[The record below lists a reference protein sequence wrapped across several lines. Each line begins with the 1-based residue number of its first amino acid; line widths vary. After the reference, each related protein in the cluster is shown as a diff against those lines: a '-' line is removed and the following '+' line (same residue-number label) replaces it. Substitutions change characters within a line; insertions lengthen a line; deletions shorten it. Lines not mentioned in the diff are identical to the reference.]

1 MRLHSTRITAGVIGA
16 GLIAALAQS
25 VERASVDLPNKPDS
39 VKFAVI
45 GDNGTGGREQYEVGE
60 QMAEARRE
68 FPYDLV
74 LMLGDNFYGSQR
86 PADLVKKF
94 ELPYKPLLDSG
105 VRFQAAIGN
114 HDEPASVDYPP
125 LNMGGRRYYT
135 FARRNVRF
143 FVLDTNA
150 LDPPQLRWLETELKA
165 APETWKISYF
175 HHPLYSNAARH
186 GDAVDIRLLVEPLLL
201 EYGVSVVF
209 SGHDHAYERL
219 KPQRGIHYFVCGAGG
234 QLRKGDLKRSED
246 TAAGFDQDRSFM
258 LVEISDDELF
268 FQVVTRTGLTVDSG
282 LIRRPMTRIGT

>member
-1 MRLHSTRITAGVIGA
+1 MTRPVMTLLLGALVAVAAPPVALTTAT
-16 GLIAALAQS
+16 
-25 VERASVDLPNKPDS
+25 LPNKPDS

-45 GDNGTGGREQYEVGE
+45 GDNGTGGREQYEIGQ
-60 QMAEARRE
+60 QMADAHRQ

-94 ELPYKPLLDSG
+94 EQPYKTLLDAG

-114 HDEPASVDYPP
+114 HDEPGSVDYPP

-165 APETWKISYF
+165 AREAWKISYF
-175 HHPLYSNAARH
+175 HHPLYSNAGRH
-186 GDAVDIRLLVEPLLL
+186 GDAVDLRLLL
-201 EYGVSVVF
+201 EPLFLQYGVSVVF

-219 KPQRGIHYFVCGAGG
+219 KPQRGIHYFVSGAGG
-234 QLRKGDLKRSED
+234 QLRKSDFVPSTE
-246 TAAGFDQDRSFM
+246 TAAGFDRDQSFM
-258 LVEISDDELF
+258 LVEITGDELF

-282 LIRRPMTRIGT
+282 LIQRLVTRIGT

>member
-1 MRLHSTRITAGVIGA
+1 MRLHSTRISAGVIGA
-16 GLIAALAQS
+16 GLIAALAQPL
-25 VERASVDLPNKPDS
+25 ALTTATLPNKPDS

-45 GDNGTGGREQYEVGE
+45 GDNGTGSREQYEVG
-60 QMAEARRE
+60 QRMADARRE

-74 LMLGDNFYGSQR
+74 LMLGDNFYGSQK

-94 ELPYKPLLDSG
+94 ELPYKLLLEAG

-143 FVLDTNA
+143 FVLDTNT

-165 APETWKISYF
+165 ARETWKISYF
-175 HHPLYSNAARH
+175 HHPLYSNVGRH
-186 GDAVDIRLLVEPLLL
+186 GAAVDIRLLLEPVFLQS
-201 EYGVSVVF
+201 GVHVVF

-219 KPQRGIHYFVCGAGG
+219 KPQHGIHYFVSGAGG
-234 QLRKGDLKRSED
+234 KLRTGDLERSED
-246 TAAGFDQDRSFM
+246 TAAGFDQDQSFM
-258 LVEISDDELF
+258 LVEIGDDELF
-268 FQVVTRTGLTVDSG
+268 FQVVTRSGLTVDSG
-282 LIRRPMTRIGT
+282 MIRRPTLRIGT

>member
-1 MRLHSTRITAGVIGA
+1 MRLHSTRITAGVIVA
-16 GLIAALAQS
+16 GLIALLAQPVGRTS
-25 VERASVDLPNKPDS
+25 ATLPNRPDS

-45 GDNGTGGREQYEVGE
+45 GDNGTGGREQYEVGQ
-60 QMAEARRE
+60 QMADARRE

-94 ELPYKPLLDSG
+94 ELPYKRLLDAG

-114 HDEPASVDYPP
+114 HDEPNSVDYPP

-150 LDPPQLRWLETELKA
+150 VDPPQLRWLETELTA
-165 APETWKISYF
+165 ARENWKISYF
-175 HHPLYSNAARH
+175 HHPLYSNAGRH
-186 GDAVDIRLLVEPLLL
+186 GDAVDIRLLLEPLLL
-201 EYGVSVVF
+201 KYGVSVVF

-219 KPQRGIHYFVCGAGG
+219 RPRHGIHYFVSGAGG
-234 QLRKGDLKRSED
+234 QLRKGDLEPSED
-246 TAAGFDQDRSFM
+246 TAIGFDQDQSFM
-258 LVEISDDELF
+258 LVEISADELF
-268 FQVVTRTGLTVDSG
+268 FQVVTRTGLTVDRG
-282 LIRRPMTRIGT
+282 TIRRPTTKIGT

>member
-1 MRLHSTRITAGVIGA
+1 MRLHSSGIAGVTVI
-16 GLIAALAQS
+16 GLIGALAQP
-25 VERASVDLPNKPDS
+25 VALTTATLPNRPDS

-45 GDNGTGGREQYEVGE
+45 GDNGTGGREQYEVGQ
-60 QMAEARRE
+60 QMADARRE

-94 ELPYKPLLDSG
+94 ELPYKLLLEAG

-114 HDEPASVDYPP
+114 HDEPDSVHYPP

-165 APETWKISYF
+165 AREAWKISYF
-175 HHPLYSNAARH
+175 HHPLYSSVGRH
-186 GDAVDIRLLVEPLLL
+186 GAAVDIRLLLEPLFLK
-201 EYGVSVVF
+201 YGVHVVF
-209 SGHDHAYERL
+209 SGHDHAYERV
-219 KPQRGIHYFVCGAGG
+219 KPQHGIHYFVSGAGG
-234 QLRKGDLKRSED
+234 KLRKGDLGRSED
-246 TAAGFDQDRSFM
+246 TAVGFDQDQSFM
-258 LVEISDDELF
+258 LVEIGGDELF

-282 LIRRPMTRIGT
+282 MIRRPTLRIGT

>member
-1 MRLHSTRITAGVIGA
+1 MTRPVLTVLLGALVAVAAQPVALTTAT
-16 GLIAALAQS
+16 
-25 VERASVDLPNKPDS
+25 LPNKPDS

-45 GDNGTGGREQYEVGE
+45 GDNGTGGREQYELG
-60 QMAEARRE
+60 QRMADAHRQ

-94 ELPYKPLLDSG
+94 ELPYKPLLDAG

-114 HDEPASVDYPP
+114 HDEPSSVDYPP

-150 LDPPQLRWLETELKA
+150 LDPPQLRWLETELKTA
-165 APETWKISYF
+165 REAWKISYF
-175 HHPLYSNAARH
+175 HHPLYSNAGRH
-186 GDAVDIRLLVEPLLL
+186 GDAVDLRLLLEPLLL
-201 EYGVSVVF
+201 KYGVSVVF

-219 KPQRGIHYFVCGAGG
+219 KPQRGIHHFVSGAGG
-234 QLRKGDLKRSED
+234 KLRKGDLERSEN
-246 TAAGFDQDRSFM
+246 TAAGFDQDQSFM
-258 LVEISDDELF
+258 LVEIAGDELF

-282 LIRRPMTRIGT
+282 LIRRLVTRIGT

>member
-1 MRLHSTRITAGVIGA
+1 
-16 GLIAALAQS
+16 
-25 VERASVDLPNKPDS
+25 
-39 VKFAVI
+39 
-45 GDNGTGGREQYEVGE
+45 
-60 QMAEARRE
+60 MADAHRE

-86 PADLVKKF
+86 SADLVKKF
-94 ELPYKPLLDSG
+94 ELPYKLLLDAG

-114 HDEPASVDYPP
+114 HDEPDSVDYPP

-165 APETWKISYF
+165 AREAWKISYF
-175 HHPLYSNAARH
+175 HHPLYSSVGRH
-186 GDAVDIRLLVEPLLL
+186 GSAVDIRLLLEPLFLK
-201 EYGVSVVF
+201 YAVHVVF

-219 KPQRGIHYFVCGAGG
+219 KPQHGIHYFVSGAGG
-234 QLRKGDLKRSED
+234 KLRKGDLGRSED
-246 TAAGFDQDRSFM
+246 TAVGFDQDQSFM
-258 LVEISDDELF
+258 LVEIGDDELF

-282 LIRRPMTRIGT
+282 VIRRPTLRIGT